1 MEISKIRENFIT
13 LSLAR
18 SMVESVLGNVK
29 HGSLRIIHADGT
41 EVLFGEKTASPV
53 LLHIHDER
61 FYMHCLLYGDIGFGE
76 AYTEG
81 WWSTPSVY
89 QLIKLII
96 QNMHEIG
103 GLSGTKKA
111 AGNFLKLAN
120 QSLHLLRANTLSG
133 ARKNIEE
140 HYDLSNDFYKL
151 WLDET
156 MTYSSALWLKASNS
170 RRVMKFLRSAPVGEA
185 LHSSL

>member
-133 ARKNIEE
+133 AK
-140 HYDLSNDFYKL
+140 
-151 WLDET
+151 
-156 MTYSSALWLKASNS
+156 
-170 RRVMKFLRSAPVGEA
+170 
-185 LHSSL
+185 